1 MSTGLSNERRD
12 RVAWITIDRPER
24 RNALDRETIRALRDA
39 VQARSADDET
49 RVIVLGG
56 AGDAFCTGADL
67 RAVQDSPTPPG
78 DEGLETLY
86 NATISAIWNSPKPVI
101 AAVGGI
107 AAGYGCS
114 LAFAS
119 DICLASSSARFALS
133 FVKRGLALDG
143 GASFFL
149 PKLAGLRGL
158 EMALT
163 GDVIDSAE
171 AFRLGL
177 VNRVIAADEF
187 AAKVE
192 LAAERLAGNAPL
204 AMAEIKKAVHQA
216 ATPELE
222 AMLAHEMRVVRELVK
237 TEDFQEGIASFL
249 DKRAPVFR
257 GR

>member
-1 MSTGLSNERRD
+1 MAEGLQSERRG
-12 RVAWITIDRPER
+12 RVLWITIDRPQR
-24 RNALDRETIRALRDA
+24 RNALDRDTIRALRDA
-39 VQARSADDET
+39 VRAADRDDEA

-56 AGDAFCTGADL
+56 AGDAFSTGADL
-67 RAVQDSPTPPG
+67 VAVQNSKTPPA
-78 DEGLETLY
+78 DEGLELLY
-86 NATISAIWNSPKPVI
+86 NATISAIWSSPKPVI

-119 DICLASSSARFALS
+119 DVCLASSTARFALS

-149 PKLAGLRGL
+149 PRLAGLRGL

-163 GDVIDSAE
+163 GDVIDAAE

-177 VNRVIAADEF
+177 VNRVIAKEEF
-187 AAKVE
+187 SAAVE
-192 LAAERLAGNAPL
+192 ATAEKLAANAPL
-204 AMAEIKKAVHQA
+204 AMAEIKKAVHMA

-237 TEDFQEGIASFL
+237 TDDFQEGITSFL
-249 DKRAPVFR
+249 DKRPPVFR